1 MPFFSRVLVEPFAVG
16 CESKMA
22 GAFCVVE
29 DDMIGNSL
37 EKLHCKKV
45 NGRNRTFDFPV
56 TTAAASVNWGRKE
69 PAVAWKQKP
78 TDFASYAIL
87 DS

>member
-1 MPFFSRVLVEPFAVG
+1 MPLFSRVLVEPFAVG

-37 EKLHCKKV
+37 GKV
-45 NGRNRTFDFPV
+45 ALQKGQRQESDF
-56 TTAAASVNWGRKE
+56 
-69 PAVAWKQKP
+69 
-78 TDFASYAIL
+78 
-87 DS
+87 